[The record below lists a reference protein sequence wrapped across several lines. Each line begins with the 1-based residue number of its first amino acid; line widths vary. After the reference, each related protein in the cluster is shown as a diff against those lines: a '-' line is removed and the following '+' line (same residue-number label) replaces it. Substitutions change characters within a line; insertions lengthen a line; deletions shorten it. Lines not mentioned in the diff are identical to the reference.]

1 MRLKHGALRNLE
13 FKLMPNFIDEK
24 YLKISFSCRSVSMLT
39 EDSKTKD
46 SNFLSFFAKHVE
58 FVFRLST
65 ETFSSVTQ
73 NVLLYHN
80 TRSMALK
87 LWDSIFLFGL
97 HHWKMHYYTCER
109 FLLQNA
115 FFDHYSSM
123 KGFTVTT
130 FIQRGWAQRSYNSWS
145 QSFQN
150 ISTLEVVNI
159 TRWFVHMDSSRE
171 HG

>member
-1 MRLKHGALRNLE
+1 MALRNLE

-24 YLKISFSCRSVSMLT
+24 YLKISFSCRIVSMLT

-87 LWDSIFLFGL
+87 L
-97 HHWKMHYYTCER
+97 
-109 FLLQNA
+109 
-115 FFDHYSSM
+115 
-123 KGFTVTT
+123 
-130 FIQRGWAQRSYNSWS
+130 
-145 QSFQN
+145 
-150 ISTLEVVNI
+150 
-159 TRWFVHMDSSRE
+159 
-171 HG
+171 